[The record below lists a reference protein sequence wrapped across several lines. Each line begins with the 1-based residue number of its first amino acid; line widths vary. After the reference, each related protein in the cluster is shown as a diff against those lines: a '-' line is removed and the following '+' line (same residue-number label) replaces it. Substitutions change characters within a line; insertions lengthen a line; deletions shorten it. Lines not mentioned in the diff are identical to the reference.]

1 MASEVIC
8 LKLVIGSCVFLQHN
22 SDNSPSLSQSP
33 SSNGSIQLAYLILVL
48 TANSFTDSFLCNNPL
63 PLFLWIVGF
72 LGGSLVASLFPMLY
86 KNSKTTKNHKSLV
99 VFFMACAGAS
109 WVIKLE
115 KLRFVMKKSLPVFG

>member
-8 LKLVIGSCVFLQHN
+8 LKLVIGSCVSLQHN

-72 LGGSLVASLFPMLY
+72 PGGLLVASLFPMSY
-86 KNSKTTKNHKSLV
+86 KNTKTKTTKNHRSLV
-99 VFFMACAGAS
+99 VFFMACADAS

-115 KLRFVMKKSLPVFG
+115 ELKN